1 MSLFLCSAVPIAGR
15 FAFYAEV
22 PPVIQFLLSNP
33 GDKNLHGGERYNL
46 ELRLQHGAK
55 IFNHRWM
62 IIGQQNFSLLRWF
75 CKHMNLWVGAK
86 RNNVLHGANGATSI

>member
-33 GDKNLHGGERYNL
+33 GDKNLHGVNPAFDCQNTLGSG
-46 ELRLQHGAK
+46 RLDIHPAMMRSETVGDDHIGREHFRRGNKRTIITDGSLFNTHG
-55 IFNHRWM
+55 
-62 IIGQQNFSLLRWF
+62 
-75 CKHMNLWVGAK
+75 
-86 RNNVLHGANGATSI
+86 